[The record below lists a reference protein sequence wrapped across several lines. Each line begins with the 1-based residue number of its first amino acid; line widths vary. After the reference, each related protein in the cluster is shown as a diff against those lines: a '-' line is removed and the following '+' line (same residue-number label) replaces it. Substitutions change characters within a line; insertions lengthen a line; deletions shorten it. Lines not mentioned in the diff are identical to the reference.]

1 MMDVI
6 HHPQKIDRFVANIC
20 LLNISYPARNSIDCF
35 VGEFFS
41 QHAAACGENRN
52 QSPADLFVKKTSAF
66 AIHIKPTQQPFEFL
80 LLEFF
85 ELFRG

>member
-6 HHPQKIDRFVANIC
+6 HHAEKIERFIATIRLV
-20 LLNISYPARNSIDCF
+20 NISYPARNAIDCF

-41 QHAAACGENRN
+41 QRAAACGQNRN

-80 LLEFF
+80 LPEFF